1 MGQKGRGDIT
11 PERCAERRAEGDR
24 TSCGSKSRV
33 GFKCIISARYT
44 HTPGVVDSMCGTAA
58 EGNKKT
64 WHPHMPGKHDPCSV
78 K

>member
-44 HTPGVVDSMCGTAA
+44 HMVDSMCGTAT
-58 EGNKKT
+58 KR
-64 WHPHMPGKHDPCSV
+64 PGTHICLVSMILAASNNA
-78 K
+78 